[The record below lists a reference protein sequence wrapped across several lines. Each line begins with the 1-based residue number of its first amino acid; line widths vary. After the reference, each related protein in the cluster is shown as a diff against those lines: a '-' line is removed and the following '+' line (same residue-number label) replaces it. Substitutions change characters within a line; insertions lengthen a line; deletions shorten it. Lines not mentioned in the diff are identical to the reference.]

1 MQTVKGTT
9 MEILFSHITD
19 ELKAGWI
26 ETNRYG
32 NGNLHVQLMT
42 AEEPYATL
50 STNVDGIVLDKDCFV
65 AKTYSENKGL
75 NEQFIESGL
84 FEDTGQ
90 SVFAGFVS
98 CPILKYKG

>member
-26 ETNRYG
+26 ETNRYT
-32 NGNLHVQLMT
+32 NRNLHVQLMT
-42 AEEPYATL
+42 AVEPYATL